1 MANNALIQGAG
12 QVYRAK
18 AAKTLAIGSGLVKG
32 GTDVSTEYFKQK
44 EERDK
49 TDKENAALAAIY
61 QQTAVNEAGYDPI
74 TFGEVEKKVRA
85 HNQMLLDVYK
95 KRLNPTLYQSV
106 LTSKTKELDNELQTI
121 NNIAK
126 IRTTANGYIRA
137 NKDKKIGIKLSDQF
151 RLTEGGE
158 ETINIVQALADG
170 SYKFSSISG
179 EVIIND
185 KDGNAQTYNQ
195 VQLKEHVERYQGS
208 MYNVFEATKKKTDLM
223 NELRSIT
230 TQKGVEHWKASLAG
244 VHNWS
249 DEAIVE
255 NIKSQLIDEWG
266 HKGVENGVDLAKR
279 IQDMNA
285 KEVEEEWV
293 KTVGDWGEQWLN
305 IQTPVNVGEE
315 YYKKYD
321 SLLSIALTSKNGIS
335 KLISGL
341 RQKPQWDGQDLLGTV
356 YTGDAD
362 NPIANQPLYNPA
374 NGDLTI
380 YLEGEDGESGTEVLN
395 MKDPSHRDI
404 FIKAMAFEDLGNTDE
419 YRTVNQYSSS
429 AKIGR
434 WNMSVEEGNKVISD
448 FAEFSSIEP
457 KNWDDEQKQF
467 FQENAQFLVN
477 NTALTVEDAN
487 NKLIEA
493 GLIEAGE
500 KETTPITTPETSAR
514 AILKNA
520 WMNSEEFKGLE
531 AYLRKIDT
539 KRVTNFWTG
548 KREDKK
554 YKLSEAEIRDVLI
567 NGRVPSWVVR
577 REDFNKQFGEAYPAS
592 SYRDIGMFTEEKRLV
607 QMYGGS
613 KRGGQAN
620 IIGKGDTLGMP
631 NADAKA
637 KIREQTKRSYLTGW
651 EPNFIVNKK
660 SKAVK
665 DMNALSEVAKAN
677 QIDISINKLIEIQK
691 KVVDFAKGD
700 KGEKAGEIIKYP
712 LSDEHKKLIENNQD
726 KFTKKFLYMLDIID
740 TISPNQMSTL
750 PTPTPLAGEPATPPD
765 TSEPTQQTPPPDIP
779 SRGDQDVIP
788 NQGVDW
794 RRDGTGIPTEQ
805 RVGTADFDVFVPK
818 PTGKEPSNYKKIEE
832 EKDSKDWFANVIV
845 PTKWYKGPLRSY
857 ATMEDQETGKKI
869 KLGTHSIKGITKLSL
884 KAEME
889 KIAGK
894 KHADNNRGINK
905 NYPNIGYNQFVSEK
919 LEFIDGKQV
928 LIIYDEWGRILEI
941 LRQE

>member
-1 MANNALIQGAG
+1 MANSALIQGAG

-61 QQTAVNEAGYDPI
+61 QQTAVNEAGYDTP
-74 TFGEVEKKVRA
+74 TFSEIEKKVKA

-95 KRLNPTLYQSV
+95 KRLDPTLYQAV

-137 NKDKKIGIKLSDQF
+137 NKDKKIGIKLSEQL
-151 RLTEGGE
+151 RLTEGTANQPSGE

-185 KDGNAQTYNQ
+185 IDGNAQTYNQ
-195 VQLKEHVERYQGS
+195 VQLNEHVERYQGS
-208 MYNVFEATKKKTDLM
+208 MYNVFEATKKKVELM
-223 NELRSIT
+223 NELRGIT
-230 TQKGVEHWKASLAG
+230 TQKGIEHWRAGLAG

-266 HKGVENGVDLAKR
+266 HKGVDKNGRDLAKR

-305 IQTPVNVGEE
+305 IKTSVNVGEE

-341 RQKPQWDGQDLLGTV
+341 RQKPQWDGQDLSGTV
-356 YTGDAD
+356 YTGDED
-362 NPIANQPLYNPA
+362 NPTANQPSYNPA
-374 NGDLTI
+374 NGNLTI
-380 YLEGEDGESGTEVLN
+380 YLEGEDGRSGTEVLN
-395 MKDPSHRDI
+395 MGDPSHRNI

-429 AKIGR
+429 AIIGR

-467 FQENAQFLVN
+467 FQENAQFLIN
-477 NTALTVEDAN
+477 HTALTVEDVN

-493 GLIEAGE
+493 GLIKAKE
-500 KETTPITTPETSAR
+500 KEKTPITTPEFRAR
-514 AILKNA
+514 TILKNA

-539 KRVTNFWTG
+539 KRTTNFFTG

-554 YKLSEAEIRDVLI
+554 YQVGEATIDEVLM
-567 NGRVPSWVVR
+567 NGRVPSWIVR
-577 REDFNKQFGEAYPAS
+577 REDFKKEFGEAYPAS
-592 SYRDIGMFTEEKRLV
+592 SYRDIGMFTEEKRLT
-607 QMYGGS
+607 QMYGGTTE
-613 KRGGQAN
+613 GGQAD

-631 NADAKA
+631 DAEAKA
-637 KIREQTKRSYLTGW
+637 KIRQQTKKSYLVGW

-660 SKAVK
+660 SKAVT

-691 KVVDFAKGD
+691 KIVDFAKQGRYVGFIE
-700 KGEKAGEIIKYP
+700 KGFGGGEKAGEIIEYP
-712 LSDEHKKLIENNQD
+712 LSDEYKKLIENNQD

-740 TISPNQMSTL
+740 TISPNQISTL
-750 PTPTPLAGEPATPPD
+750 PTPTTPAGEPTTPPD
-765 TSEPTQQTPPPDIP
+765 TSEPAQPTPP
-779 SRGDQDVIP
+779 DVTPAFSPAVEEEVKEESEILP
-788 NQGVDW
+788 NSSG
-794 RRDGTGIPTEQ
+794 GISD
-805 RVGTADFDVFVPK
+805 DFSIPK
-818 PTGKEPSNYKKIEE
+818 PTGNSRVLKGNEKVDA
-832 EKDSKDWFANVIV
+832 EKDANKEKWVNNKV
-845 PTKWYKGPLRSY
+845 EETKWYKKPV
-857 ATMEDQETGKKI
+857 MQ
-869 KLGTHSIKGITKLSL
+869 ITT
-884 KAEME
+884 A
-889 KIAGK
+889 
-894 KHADNNRGINK
+894 
-905 NYPNIGYNQFVSEK
+905 
-919 LEFIDGKQV
+919 DGKPMGVEMRTKTTIPHLIKKGKTDYISHKIEYVNNKQV
-928 LIIYDEWGRILEI
+928 VTLYNEYGDIIAV